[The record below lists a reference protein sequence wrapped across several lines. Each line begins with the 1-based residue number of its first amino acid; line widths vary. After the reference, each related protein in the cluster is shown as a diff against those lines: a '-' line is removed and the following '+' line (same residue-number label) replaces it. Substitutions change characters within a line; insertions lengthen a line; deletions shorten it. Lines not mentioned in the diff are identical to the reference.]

1 MSELITG
8 NPRTT
13 SPFVAVALVVARSSG
28 CNPWWS
34 RLREYATFSI
44 STTLPLSE
52 EKCNI
57 SPFSSFAAMS

>member
-1 MSELITG
+1 MSELIQELPEPQAPLRCSARG
-8 NPRTT
+8 
-13 SPFVAVALVVARSSG
+13 ARSSG

-34 RLREYATFSI
+34 CLRRDATFSI

-52 EKCNI
+52 ERCSI